1 MIVIVNN
8 YNHVFKI
15 VFKIVF
21 KTDFK
26 YPRPT
31 PARLTSLKLPLKRT
45 LKLCVWCMYCSLS
58 LCLPKAL
65 RLTLYEAERLR
76 GDGLEAHSVR
86 DSDM

>member
-1 MIVIVNN
+1 VIVIVNN

-15 VFKIVF
+15 VL

-26 YPRPT
+26 YPRPA
-31 PARLTSLKLPLKRT
+31 PARLTSLKLLLKRT
-45 LKLCVWCMYCSLS
+45 LKLCVWRMCCSLS